1 MGASLRQA
9 LVHFLR
15 KLAKNCRKL
24 RLSVPRA
31 CARRIIET
39 MVRIRSL
46 NVANHL
52 ARSARWLLAVPL
64 ALAVTAASAA
74 ECAPEFNP
82 GGVDAEA
89 YGARGNYP
97 AGTMAQRTQQ
107 GFMVGSF
114 VSFDRLR
121 PGPTVAAPASA
132 SPLTRSCEPFVLRYK
147 HQGRDSSLDDYLTRH
162 PATGFLIAKGS
173 TILVERYQYGRR
185 DTDRFVSQS
194 IAKTIT
200 AMLFGLA
207 LKDGKIRSLDDRAQD
222 YVPALKGGA
231 YGDTSLR
238 ALLTMSSGVPWTETY
253 SGDDDNA
260 RFGRA
265 LFTRGTPGA
274 AALLRAHT
282 TREVP
287 EGTRFH
293 YASSETEVLGLVLAA
308 ATGRRLTDY
317 ASERLWK
324 PMGAEANA
332 TWSADLDG
340 DILGYCCFSA
350 RLRDYARLGIL
361 LANDGGGV
369 IPAPWVIEATSA
381 PKESWRAPRKATPF
395 WGYGYQTWLLPEPG
409 RMFALRGI
417 HGQAIFVDPASKL
430 VLVHTAVRLKASND
444 PTAQE
449 LTTLWYA
456 LVRQYGKT

>member
-1 MGASLRQA
+1 
-9 LVHFLR
+9 
-15 KLAKNCRKL
+15 
-24 RLSVPRA
+24 
-31 CARRIIET
+31 
-39 MVRIRSL
+39 MVRIRNLNAGNRLVRSL
-46 NVANHL
+46 L
-52 ARSARWLLAVPL
+52 WLPAMVL
-64 ALAVTAASAA
+64 ALAMSPARAGD
-74 ECAPEFNP
+74 CAPAFNS

-89 YGARGNYP
+89 YGATRNYP
-97 AGTMAQRTQQ
+97 AGTMAQRSEQR
-107 GFMVGSF
+107 FMVGSF

-121 PGPTVAAPASA
+121 PGPTVAAPPTPSA
-132 SPLTRSCEPFVLRYK
+132 LTRSCEPFELRYK
-147 HQGRDSSLDDYLTRH
+147 YEGRETSLDDYLLRH

-194 IAKTIT
+194 MAKTIT

-207 LKDGKIRSLDDRAQD
+207 VKDGKIRSLDDRAQD

-231 YGDTSLR
+231 YGETSLR

-253 SGDDDNA
+253 GRDDDNA

-265 LFTRGTPGA
+265 LFARGTPGA
-274 AALLRAHT
+274 AALLRAYT

-308 ATGRRLTDY
+308 AIGQRLTDY

-324 PMGAEANA
+324 PMGAEADA
-332 TWSADLDG
+332 QWSADTRG

-350 RLRDYARLGIL
+350 RLRDYARLGSL
-361 LANDGGGV
+361 LANDGGDV
-369 IPAPWVIEATSA
+369 IPASWVIEATSA
-381 PKESWRAPRKATPF
+381 SQDSWRAPRKATPF
-395 WGYGYQTWLLPEPG
+395 WGYGYQTWLLPARG

-444 PTAQE
+444 PAAQE
-449 LTTLWYA
+449 LTRLWYA
-456 LVRQYGKT
+456 LVAQHGRT